1 MILVAKT
8 RGPLSVDRVSGPEL
22 LKSAVL
28 NLSLQSQVHRR
39 QHGMRVMVMMAMMEM
54 RLHAESIRARGGSG
68 QYFSGEIA
76 SDILRG
82 VYWDFGWSGIA
93 WIGATVCAYFQQKI
107 FLTWELGTLS
117 VGRLRGKFPI

>member
-39 QHGMRVMVMMAMMEM
+39 QHAMRVMVMMAMMEM
-54 RLHAESIRARGGSG
+54 RLHAESIRARGGGG
-68 QYFSGEIA
+68 QCFSAGMA

-82 VYWDFGWSGIA
+82 VYWDFGWSRSWEFALFIP
-93 WIGATVCAYFQQKI
+93 WILPAKI
-107 FLTWELGTLS
+107 FLAGELGILS
-117 VGRLRGKFPI
+117 VGRFRGKFPI